1 MGAFGALDP
10 SSNLGRAIII
20 NNNANVDSAN
30 GVVSNNN
37 NKKVY
42 VTRRILEPAL
52 SILSTE
58 CQVTLNKKPH
68 PPSREE
74 ILKNVAGKAGILCML
89 TDRID
94 AEVMDKAGSNIKVI
108 SSYSTGFEHIDVKE
122 ATARGIY
129 VTYTADILA
138 EATAD
143 LTFALILACARN
155 IVSADEYTKNKK
167 WKIAWSPDLMLG
179 YNVHGSTLGIIGLGR
194 IGSAVARRAR
204 GFNMKVLYYNRKRNQ
219 QLESE
224 LQVTY
229 AELDELLTQSDFV
242 SIHTT
247 LNNASH
253 QLIDSTKLRLM
264 KKTAFLINTA
274 RGQVVKEVDLVR
286 TLKRNQI
293 AGAGLDVFE
302 TEPLPRS
309 SPLLKMKNLVLLPH
323 IGSATYQTRS
333 KMAEV
338 ATRNLLDVL
347 VEKKEPNPK
356 FLVNPEA
363 KYIRPL

>member
-1 MGAFGALDP
+1 M
-10 SSNLGRAIII
+10 
-20 NNNANVDSAN
+20 
-30 GVVSNNN
+30 
-37 NKKVY
+37 
-42 VTRRILEPAL
+42 TRRILEPAL

-68 PPSREE
+68 PPSRKEL
-74 ILKNVAGKAGILCML
+74 LKNVAGKDGILCML

-94 AEVMDKAGSNIKVI
+94 AHVMDNAGSNLKII

-143 LTFALILACARN
+143 LAFGLILACARN
-155 IVSADEYTKNKK
+155 IVRADEYTRHKK
-167 WKIAWSPDLMLG
+167 WKSAWSPDLMLG
-179 YNVHGSTLGIIGLGR
+179 YNVHGSILGIIGLGR

-204 GFNMKVLYYNRKRNQ
+204 GFNMKVIYHNRERNR

-224 LQVTY
+224 LNATY
-229 AELDELLTQSDFV
+229 VELEELLAQSDFV

-247 LNNASH
+247 LNSASH

-274 RGQVVKEVDLVR
+274 RGQVVKEVDLIR
-286 TLKRNQI
+286 TLKHNQI
-293 AGAGLDVFE
+293 AGAGLDVFD
-302 TEPLPRS
+302 TEPLPES
-309 SPLLKMKNLVLLPH
+309 NPLFKMKNVVLLPH

-338 ATRNLLDVL
+338 AARNLLDVL
-347 VEKKEPNPK
+347 AEKVPNPK
-356 FLVNPEA
+356 FLVNPEV
-363 KYIRPL
+363 KSVRSL

>member
-1 MGAFGALDP
+1 
-10 SSNLGRAIII
+10 
-20 NNNANVDSAN
+20 
-30 GVVSNNN
+30 VSNSK
-37 NKKVY
+37 KKVY

-58 CQVTLNKKPH
+58 CQVTLNKKSH
-68 PPSREE
+68 PPSRKEL
-74 ILKNVAGKAGILCML
+74 LKNVAGKDGILCML

-94 AEVMDKAGSNIKVI
+94 THVMDNAGSNLKII

-143 LTFALILACARN
+143 LAFGLILACARN
-155 IVSADEYTKNKK
+155 IVRADEYTRYKK
-167 WKIAWSPDLMLG
+167 WKSAWSPDLMLG
-179 YNVHGSTLGIIGLGR
+179 YNAHGSTLGIIGLGR

-204 GFNMKVLYYNRKRNQ
+204 GFNMKVIYHSRKRKR

-224 LQVTY
+224 LNATY
-229 AELDELLTQSDFV
+229 VELEELLAQSDFV

-247 LNNASH
+247 LNSASH

-264 KKTAFLINTA
+264 KNTAFLINTA
-274 RGQVVKEVDLVR
+274 RGQVVKEVDLIR
-286 TLKRNQI
+286 TLKHNQI

-302 TEPLPRS
+302 TEPLPES
-309 SPLLKMKNLVLLPH
+309 NPLFKMKNVVLLPH

-338 ATRNLLDVL
+338 AARNLLDVL
-347 VEKKEPNPK
+347 AEKVPNPK
-356 FLVNPEA
+356 FLVNPEV
-363 KYIRPL
+363 KSVRPL

>member
-1 MGAFGALDP
+1 
-10 SSNLGRAIII
+10 
-20 NNNANVDSAN
+20 
-30 GVVSNNN
+30 VSK
-37 NKKVY
+37 KKVY
-42 VTRRILEPAL
+42 VTRRILEPAI
-52 SILSTE
+52 SILSRE
-58 CQVTLNKKPH
+58 CQVTLNRKPR
-68 PPSREE
+68 PPKRAE
-74 ILKNVAGKAGILCML
+74 ILKSVAGKAGILCTL

-94 AEVMDKAGSNIKVI
+94 AEVMDKAGSNLKII

-129 VTYTADILA
+129 VTYTADTLA

-143 LTFALILACARN
+143 LAFGLILACARN
-155 IVSADEYTKNKK
+155 IVSADEYTRNKK
-167 WKIAWSPDLMLG
+167 WKIAWSPDLM
-179 YNVHGSTLGIIGLGR
+179 LGR

-204 GFNMKVLYYNRKRNQ
+204 GFNMKVIYYNRKRNQ

-224 LQVTY
+224 LRITY
-229 AELDELLTQSDFV
+229 AELDELLAQSDFV

-247 LNNASH
+247 LNSDSH
-253 QLIDSTKLRLM
+253 QLIDRTKLRLM

-286 TLKRNQI
+286 ILKRNQI

-302 TEPLPRS
+302 TEPLPRL
-309 SPLLKMKNLVLLPH
+309 SPLLKMKNVVLLPH

-338 ATRNLLDVL
+338 AARNLLDVL
-347 VEKKEPNPK
+347 VEKEPNPK
-356 FLVNPEA
+356 FLVNPEV
-363 KYIRPL
+363 KSVRPF

>member
-1 MGAFGALDP
+1 M
-10 SSNLGRAIII
+10 
-20 NNNANVDSAN
+20 
-30 GVVSNNN
+30 
-37 NKKVY
+37 
-42 VTRRILEPAL
+42 TRRILEPAL

-68 PPSREE
+68 PPSRKEL
-74 ILKNVAGKAGILCML
+74 LKNVAGKDGILCML

-94 AEVMDKAGSNIKVI
+94 AHVMDNAGSNLKII

-143 LTFALILACARN
+143 LAFGLILACARN
-155 IVSADEYTKNKK
+155 IVRADEYTRHKK
-167 WKIAWSPDLMLG
+167 WKSAWSPDLMLG
-179 YNVHGSTLGIIGLGR
+179 YNVHGSILGIIGLGR

-204 GFNMKVLYYNRKRNQ
+204 GFNMKVIYHNRERNR

-224 LQVTY
+224 LNATY
-229 AELDELLTQSDFV
+229 VELEELLAQSDFV

-247 LNNASH
+247 LNSASH

-274 RGQVVKEVDLVR
+274 RGQVVKEVDLIR
-286 TLKRNQI
+286 TLKHNQI

-302 TEPLPRS
+302 TEPLPES
-309 SPLLKMKNLVLLPH
+309 NPLFKMKNVVLLPH

-338 ATRNLLDVL
+338 AARNLLDVL
-347 VEKKEPNPK
+347 AEKVPNPK
-356 FLVNPEA
+356 FLVNPEV
-363 KYIRPL
+363 KSVRSL

>member
-1 MGAFGALDP
+1 M
-10 SSNLGRAIII
+10 
-20 NNNANVDSAN
+20 
-30 GVVSNNN
+30 
-37 NKKVY
+37 
-42 VTRRILEPAL
+42 TRRILEPAL

-68 PPSREE
+68 PPSRKEL
-74 ILKNVAGKAGILCML
+74 LKNVAGKDGILCML

-94 AEVMDKAGSNIKVI
+94 AHVMDNAGSNLKII

-143 LTFALILACARN
+143 LAFGLILACARN
-155 IVSADEYTKNKK
+155 IVRADEYTRHKK
-167 WKIAWSPDLMLG
+167 WKSAWSPDLMLG
-179 YNVHGSTLGIIGLGR
+179 YNVHGGTLGIIGLGR
-194 IGSAVARRAR
+194 IGSAVARRAK
-204 GFNMKVLYYNRKRNQ
+204 GFNMKVIYHNRKRNS

-224 LQVTY
+224 LNATY
-229 AELDELLTQSDFV
+229 VELEELLAQSDFV

-247 LNNASH
+247 LNSASH

-274 RGQVVKEVDLVR
+274 RGQVVKEVDLIR
-286 TLKRNQI
+286 TLKHNQI

-302 TEPLPRS
+302 TEPLPES
-309 SPLLKMKNLVLLPH
+309 NPLFKMKNVVLLPH

-338 ATRNLLDVL
+338 AARNLLDVL
-347 VEKKEPNPK
+347 AEKVPNPK
-356 FLVNPEA
+356 FLVNPEV
-363 KYIRPL
+363 KSVRSL

>member
-1 MGAFGALDP
+1 
-10 SSNLGRAIII
+10 
-20 NNNANVDSAN
+20 
-30 GVVSNNN
+30 VSNKKNN
-37 NKKVY
+37 KVY
-42 VTRRILEPAL
+42 VTRRMLEPAL

-58 CQVTLNKKPH
+58 CQVTLNKRSR

-74 ILKNVAGKAGILCML
+74 ILKNVAGKAGILCTL
-89 TDRID
+89 TEKID
-94 AEVMDKAGSNIKVI
+94 AHVMDKAGSNLKVI

-129 VTYTADILA
+129 VTFTADILA

-143 LTFALILACARN
+143 LTFGLILACARN
-155 IVSADEYTKNKK
+155 IVSADEYVRNKR
-167 WKIAWSPDLMLG
+167 WKVAWSPNLMLG
-179 YNVHGSTLGIIGLGR
+179 YNVYGSTLGIIGLGR

-204 GFNMKVLYYNRKRNQ
+204 GFNMKVLYHNRKRNQ

-224 LQVTY
+224 LRVTY

-247 LNNASH
+247 LNSASH
-253 QLIDSTKLRLM
+253 QLIDKTKLKLM

-274 RGQVVKEVDLVR
+274 RGQVVKEVDLVM

-302 TEPLPRS
+302 TEPLPWS
-309 SPLLKMKNLVLLPH
+309 NPLLKMKNVVLLPH

-338 ATRNLLDVL
+338 AARNLLDVL
-347 VEKKEPNPK
+347 IEKKEPNPK
-356 FLVNPEA
+356 FLVNPEV
-363 KYIRPL
+363 KNVRPL

>member
-1 MGAFGALDP
+1 M
-10 SSNLGRAIII
+10 SN
-20 NNNANVDSAN
+20 SK
-30 GVVSNNN
+30 
-37 NKKVY
+37 KKVY
-42 VTRRILEPAL
+42 MTRRILEPAL

-68 PPSREE
+68 PPSRKEL
-74 ILKNVAGKAGILCML
+74 LKNVAGKDGILCML

-94 AEVMDKAGSNIKVI
+94 AHVMDNAGSNLKII

-143 LTFALILACARN
+143 LAFGLILACARN
-155 IVSADEYTKNKK
+155 IVRADEYTRHKK
-167 WKIAWSPDLMLG
+167 WKSAWSPDLMLG
-179 YNVHGSTLGIIGLGR
+179 YNVHGSILGIIGLGR

-204 GFNMKVLYYNRKRNQ
+204 GFNMKVIYHNRERNR

-224 LQVTY
+224 LNATY
-229 AELDELLTQSDFV
+229 VELEELLAQSDFV

-247 LNNASH
+247 LNSASH

-274 RGQVVKEVDLVR
+274 RGQVVKEVDLIR
-286 TLKRNQI
+286 TLKHNQI

-302 TEPLPRS
+302 TEPLPES
-309 SPLLKMKNLVLLPH
+309 NPLFKMKNVVLLPH

-338 ATRNLLDVL
+338 AARNLLDVL
-347 VEKKEPNPK
+347 AEKVPNPK
-356 FLVNPEA
+356 FLVNPEV
-363 KYIRPL
+363 KSVRSL

>member
-1 MGAFGALDP
+1 
-10 SSNLGRAIII
+10 
-20 NNNANVDSAN
+20 
-30 GVVSNNN
+30 VSNKKIN
-37 NKKVY
+37 KVY
-42 VTRRILEPAL
+42 VTRRMLEPAL

-58 CQVTLNKKPH
+58 CQVTLNKRPH

-74 ILKNVAGKAGILCML
+74 ILKNVAGKAGILCTL
-89 TDRID
+89 TDKID
-94 AEVMDKAGSNIKVI
+94 AHVMNKAGSNLKVI

-129 VTYTADILA
+129 VTFTADILA

-143 LTFALILACARN
+143 LTFGLILACARN
-155 IVSADEYTKNKK
+155 IVNADEYVRNKR
-167 WKIAWSPDLMLG
+167 WKVAWSPDLMLG
-179 YNVHGSTLGIIGLGR
+179 YNVYGSTLGIIGLGR
-194 IGSAVARRAR
+194 IGLAVARRAR
-204 GFNMKVLYYNRKRNQ
+204 GFNMKVLYHNRKRNQ

-224 LQVTY
+224 LRVTY

-247 LNNASH
+247 LNSASH
-253 QLIDSTKLRLM
+253 QLIDKTKLKLM

-274 RGQVVKEVDLVR
+274 RGQVVKEVDLVM

-302 TEPLPRS
+302 TEPLPWS
-309 SPLLKMKNLVLLPH
+309 NPLLKMKNVVLLPH

-338 ATRNLLDVL
+338 AARNLLDVL
-347 VEKKEPNPK
+347 IEKKEPNPK
-356 FLVNPEA
+356 FLVNPEV
-363 KYIRPL
+363 KNVRPL

>member
-1 MGAFGALDP
+1 M
-10 SSNLGRAIII
+10 
-20 NNNANVDSAN
+20 
-30 GVVSNNN
+30 
-37 NKKVY
+37 
-42 VTRRILEPAL
+42 TRRILEPAL

-58 CQVTLNKKPH
+58 CQVTLNKKPQ
-68 PPSREE
+68 PPSRKEL
-74 ILKNVAGKAGILCML
+74 LKNVAGKDGILCML

-94 AEVMDKAGSNIKVI
+94 AHVMDNAGSNLRII

-143 LTFALILACARN
+143 LAFGLILACARN
-155 IVSADEYTKNKK
+155 IVRADEYARHKK
-167 WKIAWSPDLMLG
+167 WKSAWSPDLMLG
-179 YNVHGSTLGIIGLGR
+179 YNVYGSTLGIIGLGR

-204 GFNMKVLYYNRKRNQ
+204 GFNMKVIYHNRKRNG

-224 LQVTY
+224 LNATY
-229 AELDELLTQSDFV
+229 VELEELLAQSDFV

-247 LNNASH
+247 LNSASH

-274 RGQVVKEVDLVR
+274 RGQVVKEVDLIR
-286 TLKRNQI
+286 TLKHNQI

-302 TEPLPRS
+302 TEPLPES
-309 SPLLKMKNLVLLPH
+309 NPLFKMKNVVLLPH

-338 ATRNLLDVL
+338 AARNLLDVL
-347 VEKKEPNPK
+347 AERVPNPK
-356 FLVNPEA
+356 FLVNPEV
-363 KYIRPL
+363 KSVRSL

>member
-1 MGAFGALDP
+1 M
-10 SSNLGRAIII
+10 
-20 NNNANVDSAN
+20 
-30 GVVSNNN
+30 SNNK
-37 NKKVY
+37 KKVY

-52 SILSTE
+52 SILLTE
-58 CQVTLNKKPH
+58 CQVTLNNKTQ
-68 PPSREE
+68 PPSRKE
-74 ILKNVAGKAGILCML
+74 ILKNVVGKAGILCML
-89 TDRID
+89 TDHID
-94 AEVMDKAGSNIKVI
+94 AHVMDKAGYNLKVI

-122 ATARGIY
+122 ATERGIY
-129 VTYTADILA
+129 VTYTGDILA

-155 IVSADEYTKNKK
+155 IVSAHEYVKNKK
-167 WKIAWSPDLMLG
+167 WKSAWSPDLMLG
-179 YNVHGSTLGIIGLGR
+179 YNIHGTTLGIIGMGR

-204 GFNMKVLYYNRKRNQ
+204 GFDMKVIYHNRKRNQ

-224 LQVTY
+224 LNATY
-229 AELDELLTQSDFV
+229 VELDKLLTQSDFV

-247 LNNASH
+247 LNSASH

-286 TLKRNQI
+286 TLKHNQI

-302 TEPLPRS
+302 TEPLLGS
-309 SPLLKMKNLVLLPH
+309 NPLLKMKNVVLLPH
-323 IGSATYQTRS
+323 LGSATYQTRS

-338 ATRNLLDVL
+338 AARNLLDVL
-347 VEKKEPNPK
+347 AEKEPSSK
-356 FLVNPEA
+356 FLVNPEV
-363 KYIRPL
+363 KNVRPL